1 MLSTIPALSAA
12 HMRSS
17 QQSDPTAARAA
28 GWNWLRL
35 RKPRSDPASIPATQ
49 PMQHL
54 PGMDGVRQCFWD
66 AFKPMFPPHSVA
78 VQTAGGSLMISWSTQ
93 GDPNATYRH
102 ATPVV
107 LRFEPELVELV
118 RRADGEQR
126 RRIVAHQEQVLRS
139 GLVGYDPYATVPNA
153 RVVVLG

>member
-1 MLSTIPALSAA
+1 
-12 HMRSS
+12 MRSQHQTEPAS
-17 QQSDPTAARAA
+17 ASRAA

-35 RKPRSDPASIPATQ
+35 RKPRSGGPASIPATE
-49 PMQHL
+49 PMQQL

-66 AFKPMFPPHSVA
+66 AFRPLFPPHAVA
-78 VQTAGGSLMISWSTQ
+78 VQTSGGSLAITWSTN

-107 LRFEPELVELV
+107 LRFEPELVDLV
-118 RRADGEQR
+118 RQADAEQR
-126 RRIVAHQEQVLRS
+126 RRIVANQEQQLRA
-139 GLVGYDPYATVPNA
+139 GLVGYDPYTTVPNT